1 MEISDIPSIPPSATT
16 TTGIVASAYTF
27 AGFPLSDIVSILT
40 IGFILLQVFAY
51 SPRIW
56 NTVTAWYRKVFKRD
70 STLFDALS
78 EHTDKEG

>member
-1 MEISDIPSIPPSATT
+1 MEISDIPTIPPSATT
-16 TTGIVASAYTF
+16 TTGLVASAYTF
-27 AGFPLSDIVSILT
+27 CGFPLSDIVSILT

-56 NTVTAWYRKVFKRD
+56 NTVQAWYMKVVKHD
-70 STLFDALS
+70 SKLFDALS